1 MNMRLFL
8 WPMIGVLVIGVSYGT
23 YVYFFKPKKQTW
35 YATAKPTRRNISQII
50 RATGNLE
57 AEDTLKIGSIVSG
70 VIRKMLVEENA
81 NVKKGDL
88 IAIIDDGK
96 DDTEVRQAEGT
107 LKAAQ
112 SNLDYM
118 KKYYER
124 QKALYDAKQLSQDN
138 FDKVSRDYE
147 NAKQDAYSK
156 KADLD
161 KAKLTFDN
169 KRIVAPADGL
179 IIAKVSAE
187 GETVTLASPATIIYT
202 IAKDIRRMKVK
213 LEIDENRIGE
223 VKVGQVATLS
233 FDTYPYKKF
242 SGQIK
247 NISNAPIFKTA
258 AVSYYADFILDNSEL
273 LLRPGMTVN
282 ARILVAEK
290 EDVLAIP
297 GQELAMNSF
306 LIEQAAKL
314 IGFQFKPMDKAKKQE
329 LEKKGAYKTIWIQE
343 DKAFVERPVQLGIND
358 NAYFEV
364 VSGLTGNENI
374 ISDIKE
380 PDMLQQMY
388 SQIFG
393 KGL

>member
-187 GETVTLASPATIIYT
+187 GETVTLASPAPIIYT

-233 FDTYPYKKF
+233 FDTYHYKKF

-247 NISNAPIFKTA
+247 NISNAPIYKTA
-258 AVSYYADFILDNSEL
+258 AISYYEEFILDN
-273 LLRPGMTVN
+273 
-282 ARILVAEK
+282 
-290 EDVLAIP
+290 
-297 GQELAMNSF
+297 
-306 LIEQAAKL
+306 
-314 IGFQFKPMDKAKKQE
+314 
-329 LEKKGAYKTIWIQE
+329 
-343 DKAFVERPVQLGIND
+343 
-358 NAYFEV
+358 
-364 VSGLTGNENI
+364 
-374 ISDIKE
+374 
-380 PDMLQQMY
+380 
-388 SQIFG
+388 
-393 KGL
+393 

>member
-1 MNMRLFL
+1 MNARLL
-8 WPMIGVLVIGVSYGT
+8 IWPILAILAIGVSYET

-35 YATAKPTRRNISQII
+35 YATTKPVHRNISQII

-57 AEDTLKIGSIVSG
+57 AEDTLKIGSIVPG
-70 VIRKMLVEENA
+70 VISKMLVEENE
-81 NVKKGDL
+81 NVKKGQL

-96 DDTEVRQAEGT
+96 GDTEVRAAEGA
-107 LKAAQ
+107 LKASQ
-112 SNLDYM
+112 SNLDYQ
-118 KKYYER
+118 KKYYDR
-124 QKALYDAKQLSQDN
+124 QKALYEAKQLSQDN
-138 FDKVSRDYE
+138 FDKVARDLE
-147 NAKQDAYSK
+147 NAKQDVYSR

-169 KRIVAPADGL
+169 KRILAPDDGL

-242 SGQIK
+242 RGTIR
-247 NISNAPIFKTA
+247 NISNSPNFKNY

-282 ARILVAEK
+282 ARILVSEK
-290 EDVLAIP
+290 DNVLAIP
-297 GQELAMNSF
+297 GQELAMNRI

-314 IGFQFKPMDKAKKQE
+314 IGFAFKPMEKAKRQE
-329 LEKKGAYKTIWIQE
+329 LEKQGAFKTVWVQE
-343 DKAFVERPVQLGIND
+343 GKAFVEKPVQLGIND

-364 VSGLTGNENI
+364 VSGLTGNEDV

-380 PDMLQQMY
+380 PDTLQQLY